1 MHGAKNKIL
10 SVLFSSSVVQQNHRR
25 TDYCHSF
32 VWTGIQDRE
41 GNSSGNRGEEFAK
54 RSSAL
59 QFQRVDIQIN
69 KLVT

>member
-1 MHGAKNKIL
+1 MGSAEQEVL
-10 SVLFSSSVVQQNHRR
+10 SVLLNHRR

-32 VWTGIQDRE
+32 VWTGIQERE
-41 GNSSGNRGEEFAK
+41 GNSSGNRGEEFAM

-59 QFQRVDIQIN
+59 QFQRVDTQIN